1 MPRYRPAHIL
11 LLVRRAERRADLLSL
26 LDLYQSI
33 DDVAARHQQ
42 AMDLLVNGVDLL
54 AQHLERGRS
63 GGRLRH
69 LRILRGIRAVGMQW
83 HGLGKTIAKCKAN
96 LDVRWAGTMVA
107 AGS

>member
-1 MPRYRPAHIL
+1 MTLHQPAHHFRL
-11 LLVRRAERRADLLSL
+11 ARRAERRADLLSL

-54 AQHLERGRS
+54 AQRLKRGRS

-69 LRILRGIRAVGMQW
+69 LRTLRGYVPSAGNALIRKDDSKMQS
-83 HGLGKTIAKCKAN
+83 KP
-96 LDVRWAGTMVA
+96 
-107 AGS
+107 